1 MDALAHPYSL
11 VHAILTRTT
20 AWQPLPDE
28 LQARA
33 VAEWGRE
40 GLVEIVVVSGFYQMF
55 AAINQGFEI
64 GAGGPERG

>member
-1 MDALAHPYSL
+1 
-11 VHAILTRTT
+11 VHAILTETT
-20 AWQPLPDE
+20 AWKEIPDG

-55 AAINQGFEI
+55 AGINQGFAV
-64 GAGGPERG
+64 GMADRSPD